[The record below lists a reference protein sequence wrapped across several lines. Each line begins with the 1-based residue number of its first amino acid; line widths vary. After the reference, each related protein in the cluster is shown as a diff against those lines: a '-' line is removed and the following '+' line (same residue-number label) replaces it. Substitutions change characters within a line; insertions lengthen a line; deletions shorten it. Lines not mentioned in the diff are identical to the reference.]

1 VKLDPVKRVVREDLA
16 DAPKGEW
23 LDTLLTT
30 QNQQSESVI
39 QALRGNLTVVDN
51 MTDWFHEAKF
61 THGVEERIAIP
72 KGKPSPTGV
81 SSVMVKKLTSAAST
95 DALPVVQSVSMRY
108 LNGTSATDTE
118 QVGVTVYYDLRHTEP
133 RLRVTKNAAQ
143 SLANNTNES
152 LTWQTLI
159 RQFPVPATPGISNGI
174 IYVDSGTASRIRV
187 TEAGQYLVSASVYF
201 ATSAVGVRDL
211 WFEKNGS
218 AAERWGTTQIINAG
232 AVETGITATD
242 QVPMVP
248 GDYLTIL
255 AFQNSGG
262 ALNALSTGFP
272 TSVAINRLYND
283 STPTANVTL
292 RFHGR

>member
-1 VKLDPVKRVVREDLA
+1 MKADFPIVEVDALPAELRQRVGTPLYRA
-16 DAPKGEW
+16 
-23 LDTLLTT
+23 LT
-30 QNQQSESVI
+30 QQRTMLQS
-39 QALRGNLTVVDN
+39 NLTHRDNFNCAVVE
-51 MTDWFHEAKF
+51 WSFK
-61 THGVEERIAIP
+61 HGVETLFSNP
-72 KGKPSPTGV
+72 
-81 SSVMVKKLTSAAST
+81 
-95 DALPVVQSVSMRY
+95 LP
-108 LNGTSATDTE
+108 N
-118 QVGVTVYYDLRHTEP
+118 GVTPLGFEVIEAWDPTTRSPMSVVGTPLFNRVRRDDGMLPITVNYDLRHTEP

-211 WFEKNGS
+211 WFAKNGS

-283 STPTANVTL
+283 STPTGIV
-292 RFHGR
+292 RGIVWGG